1 MTQTLTY
8 DKEVFPRRYPLSHIP
23 IGDKELPTG
32 DRFMVNV
39 STYNR
44 TNTSVKTGL
53 TPDTDARCMIL
64 SNTLL
69 PILGDMDD
77 IDIELMVKQCKRRG
91 IYLWDQPQEAV
102 RQSLTT
108 VGILKEDNPS
118 LLVVNAT
125 GLDMDTDPTW
135 IVHEPSDPRVYAHDN
150 DIPIDRIECVCHPRS
165 ELIPNIGM
173 AMCPIVYRTD
183 GDCPPMDATDPGV
196 YSALHDTSNW
206 ACHCREGRIQKA
218 IASTIIRLA
227 ESHIRG

>member
-1 MTQTLTY
+1 
-8 DKEVFPRRYPLSHIP
+8 
-23 IGDKELPTG
+23 
-32 DRFMVNV
+32 MVNV
-39 STYNR
+39 STYSR
-44 TNTSVKTGL
+44 TNASVKTGL

-69 PILGDMDD
+69 PIPGDMDD

-118 LLVVNAT
+118 LLVINAT

-135 IVHEPSDPRVYAHDN
+135 IVHEPSDPRVYAHDS
-150 DIPIDRIECVCHPRS
+150 DVPTDRIECVCHPRS
-165 ELIPNIGM
+165 ELIPDIGM
-173 AMCPIVYRTD
+173 AMCPVVYRAD

-196 YSALHDTSNW
+196 YSALHDTANW